1 MIDKNQVIPM
11 IAFNKLTLQ
20 LDLWNS
26 KLRSYLLGDL
36 KYEDYLLQNSKEEQI
51 FNDCMQKLC
60 EEGYC
65 DEAIG
70 KYYKAIKAKA
80 TELIEMKKKNTPLLE
95 IAKVYKLYEQEYCLP
110 LKNMLLHIPQHFLLI
125 NH

>member
-1 MIDKNQVIPM
+1 M

-51 FNDCMQKLC
+51 FNECMQKIY
-60 EEGYC
+60 EEGYF
-65 DEAIG
+65 DETID
-70 KYYKAIKAKA
+70 KYYRAIKAKA